1 MQNITLVQ
9 NIQTIWLCKK
19 ISDTQWAKPIKKR
32 VNIAPT
38 NSDAEI
44 EAFGAAYV
52 DYMRIKLSRE
62 DAKEYVAGY
71 RVYYNKKPP
80 LVHNGLQNKVEDAN
94 YTVEL
99 MPTATVNVGTVYLKR
114 LPNR

>member
-1 MQNITLVQ
+1 MLNISLVS
-9 NIQTIWLCKK
+9 NLQTIWLCK
-19 ISDTQWAKPIKKR
+19 ILSSTSWAEPVRKR

-52 DYMRIKLSRE
+52 DYMRIKLSQE
-62 DAKEYVAGY
+62 DAKEYVAGD

-80 LVHNGLQNKVEDAN
+80 IVHNPTQTKTEDAN
-94 YTVEL
+94 YMVEL

-114 LPNR
+114 IRNG